1 MIIINLFHLKKE
13 ELTALKLEQEEIGNS
28 IENFAQA
35 LRQEANIQNLLD
47 DEGREIARD
56 SDEPLKSFVEETEIE
71 IEDNLKKLQR
81 VMTQKKLN
89 PYLRDNCQPRGI
101 N

>member
-1 MIIINLFHLKKE
+1 MIIINLFQKKE

-56 SDEPLKSFVEETEIE
+56 SDDAAALVEETEVE
-71 IEDNLKKLQR
+71 IEDNLKSNR
-81 VMTQKKLN
+81 E
-89 PYLRDNCQPRGI
+89 
-101 N
+101 